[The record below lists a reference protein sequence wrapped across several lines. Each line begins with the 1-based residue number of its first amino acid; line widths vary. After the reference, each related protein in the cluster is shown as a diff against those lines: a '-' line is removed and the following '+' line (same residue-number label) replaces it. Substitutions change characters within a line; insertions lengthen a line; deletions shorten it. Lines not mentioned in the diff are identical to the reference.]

1 MYIET
6 STQREEVVSASQ
18 RYRDS
23 GSLITDQTVVGLSLT
38 LCSLEVISKGRGL
51 VGGVVVWMMN
61 QASVSQSVRQTVSHC
76 LIHEGGIRTTFH
88 SLYFIK
94 NAKHCTDCLCMIK
107 SIFSSHTPAHNER
120 TSAVMRCENYRG
132 TTANRGSIKH
142 HSHRP

>member
-51 VGGVVVWMMN
+51 VGGVVV
-61 QASVSQSVRQTVSHC
+61 
-76 LIHEGGIRTTFH
+76 
-88 SLYFIK
+88 
-94 NAKHCTDCLCMIK
+94 
-107 SIFSSHTPAHNER
+107 
-120 TSAVMRCENYRG
+120 
-132 TTANRGSIKH
+132 
-142 HSHRP
+142 